1 MPMSEQ
7 QQAIIKQLQAGP
19 VEPTT
24 LDRIDAAL
32 SAPVKTSPDKTAK
45 SNFTDAD
52 LKTGP
57 GGNPMIGGNGSTHI
71 KL

>member
-1 MPMSEQ
+1 MPISEQ
-7 QQAIIKQLQAGP
+7 QQAIVKQLQAGP

-24 LDRIDAAL
+24 LDQIDAAL
-32 SAPVKTSPDKTAK
+32 NAPVKASSDKAAK
-45 SNFTDAD
+45 STFTDAD